1 MDGLISVG
9 VSVLSAH
16 LKNAGH
22 KVELY
27 DTTFFDTGKA
37 TGDSYREQMGQVIPV
52 DLSKENLSE
61 RIMDE
66 TNGWGVD
73 RFFECSGAVKAYEA
87 IFSCCAPGAHVVL
100 IGNNA
105 EPVPMNWAILFSKGL
120 EYQTVHRY
128 SHQYEPSLRL
138 LESGKIDVK
147 PMITHTFKFEESVEA
162 FERAAE
168 HRPTDVKL
176 QIKID
181 EDK

>member
-1 MDGLISVG
+1 MGCGPIGLVTGLAALAGGCSKVYIADI
-9 VSVLSAH
+9 LSEK
-16 LKNAGH
+16 LKMCNH
-22 KVELY
+22 YPDL
-27 DTTFFDTGKA
+27 
-37 TGDSYREQMGQVIPV
+37 IPV

-61 RIMDE
+61 RIMDD

-73 RFFECSGAVKAYEA
+73 RFFECSGAVKAYDS

-147 PMITHTFKFEESVEA
+147 PMITQTFKFEESVEA
-162 FERAAE
+162 FKRAAE

-181 EDK
+181 EEK